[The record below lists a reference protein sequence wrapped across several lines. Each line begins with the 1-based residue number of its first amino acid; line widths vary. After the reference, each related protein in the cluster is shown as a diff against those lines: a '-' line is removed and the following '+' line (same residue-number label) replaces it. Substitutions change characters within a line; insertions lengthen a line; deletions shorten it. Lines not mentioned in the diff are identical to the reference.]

1 MLSSFVY
8 KLRGTVIVCHCQSS
22 VLSSVAQTHMIIP
35 FNSLIS
41 NQFTVYSMDKYKIY
55 SKMFLIALEPKN
67 NSEKI
72 FTILPQSVFRTN
84 KLISKVSKVKIS
96 LQIHHLEI
104 LVLSA
109 VVPSP
114 YSCITHTC
122 KPGVI
127 HLFHCPTLPHFT
139 DMDYGPSHS
148 LYCQCFKSWKYCPVA

>member
-1 MLSSFVY
+1 MPLPKFCFKFSCPNTLWLFLLILWFQINLQY
-8 KLRGTVIVCHCQSS
+8 IQWTNIKYILKC
-22 VLSSVAQTHMIIP
+22 
-35 FNSLIS
+35 FSLLW
-41 NQFTVYSMDKYKIY
+41 NQ
-55 SKMFLIALEPKN
+55 KN

-84 KLISKVSKVKIS
+84 KLISKISKVKIS

-148 LYCQCFKSWKYCPVA
+148 LYCQCYKSWKYCPVA